1 MELRKWKLAFI
12 EQHKLEMRKERE
24 RFAAQTAGLKT
35 DIESLKEL
43 LHTYETSNQR
53 KDEVTTFSFFSSAC
67 AGWLNI
73 D

>member
-1 MELRKWKLAFI
+1 M
-12 EQHKLEMRKERE
+12 EMRKEKE
-24 RFAAQTAGLKT
+24 RFAAQTAGLKS
-35 DIESLKEL
+35 DIESLKGL

-53 KDEVTTFSFFSSAC
+53 KDEVTTYTFCSPQC